1 MASHIDSAATS
12 IISYCVQM
20 ATQSGVEKGRE
31 WIDAADAA
39 GLAGRPDVEAMR
51 KLLEIHVDFVGPNS
65 KTPTREERL
74 LERLD
79 ALDKVSKEIRTLV
92 TVSSTASAD
101 SGHQPEDQSNQA

>member
-1 MASHIDSAATS
+1 MDRRRRCS
-12 IISYCVQM
+12 
-20 ATQSGVEKGRE
+20 R
-31 WIDAADAA
+31 A
-39 GLAGRPDVEAMR
+39 GGRPDVEAMR

-92 TVSSTASAD
+92 TVSSTRVPIRDTSQRTRATKLRASRQFD
-101 SGHQPEDQSNQA
+101 L

>member
-12 IISYCVQM
+12 IISYCVHM
-20 ATQSGVEKGRE
+20 ATQSGMEKGRE

-65 KTPTREERL
+65 KTLTREERL

-92 TVSSTASAD
+92 TVSSTARAD
-101 SGHQPEDQSNQA
+101 SGH